1 MSYGQ
6 SLLREFLQLAVAYPL
21 LENYRPDWLHGL
33 ELDFYFPDLKF
44 GVEFQGDQHF
54 MDTKDFGSCDS
65 QRQRDWRKRV
75 LCKEAGVILQQ
86 FTAFDLQAQRVRA
99 KLKWVFKCLNRKRCF
114 KPGWFG
120 IPHKQ
125 ELRELSQRAIAYRK
139 TLIGH
144 FDSPTCRKRGSSRAK
159 AFARHGHYRCHHV

>member
-6 SLLREFLQLAVAYPL
+6 RLLREFLEQAVAFPF
-21 LENYRPDWLHGL
+21 LENYRPDWLHGM

-54 MDTKDFGSCDS
+54 MDTDTFGSCHA
-65 QRQRDWRKRV
+65 QRQRDYRKRQI
-75 LCKEAGVILQQ
+75 CKERGVILQQ

-99 KLKWVFKCLNRKRCF
+99 KLKWVFRCIDRKRCF
-114 KPGWFG
+114 RAGWFK

-125 ELRELSQRAIAYRK
+125 QLRELSQRAIAYRK
-139 TLIGH
+139 TLIAS
-144 FDSPTCRKRGSSRAK
+144 FDSPTARKRGKTRHRA
-159 AFARHGHYRCHHV
+159 FVRHQSL